1 MIAFEVSINGKRM
14 CTAGIADFGVLSAIL
29 SWARR
34 RPENSR
40 DGKNIEEE
48 LTFEVGGLDSTDSAV
63 SEHIKWLA
71 TPLQVGD
78 TVSIRVIERD
88 EVEAPGERRREDP
101 DATAKAKR
109 RYYEQLKRGY
119 GE

>member
-1 MIAFEVSINGKRM
+1 MIAFEVNINGKRI
-14 CTAGIADFGVLSAIL
+14 CIAGIADFGVLSAIL

-40 DGKNIEEE
+40 DGKSIEEE
-48 LTFEVGGLDSTDSAV
+48 LTFEVGGLDSTDAAV
-63 SEHIKWLA
+63 SEYLKWLA

-78 TVSIRVIERD
+78 IVSISVIECD
-88 EVEAPGERRREDP
+88 QAETPSERRREDP
-101 DATAKAKR
+101 DAAAKVKK
-109 RYYEQLKRGY
+109 RYYEQLKREY

>member
-1 MIAFEVSINGKRM
+1 M
-14 CTAGIADFGVLSAIL
+14 CTAGIADFGVLTAIL

-48 LTFEVGGLDSTDSAV
+48 LTFEVGGLDSTDAAV
-63 SEHIKWLA
+63 SEHLKWLA

-78 TVSIRVIERD
+78 TVSIRVIESD
-88 EVEAPGERRREDP
+88 ETEAPSERRREDP
-101 DATAKAKR
+101 DVGAKAKQ
-109 RYYEQLKRGY
+109 RYYEQLKREY
-119 GE
+119 GDL